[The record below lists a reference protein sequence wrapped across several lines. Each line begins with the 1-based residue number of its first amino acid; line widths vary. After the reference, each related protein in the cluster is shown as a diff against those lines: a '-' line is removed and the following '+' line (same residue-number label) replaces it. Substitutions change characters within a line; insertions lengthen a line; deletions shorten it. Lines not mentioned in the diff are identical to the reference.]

1 MKSAAKRFL
10 SSASA
15 RREARWGLLFLSP
28 WIIGFFLFTL
38 IPMVASLIF
47 SFTDFNLL
55 HPDEIHFVGLKNYRH
70 LFHDPLVKQS
80 LLVTLRFILISVPV
94 GLLFPLLLST
104 LLNAKSLK
112 GKPFLRTLFY
122 MPYIVP
128 MISAAYIW
136 RGFLGTTDG
145 WLNKGLALL
154 SIKGPDWW
162 NSPQWIYPA
171 LVLAGLWGVGNAM
184 LTMLASMQAV
194 PTELYEAAKVDGANP
209 LHTFRHITLPMI
221 SPVLFYNL
229 VLILIGTFQY
239 FLLPWVIK
247 GPNGDPGGATMFYN
261 LYLFKTAFP
270 YSDMGYGSTL
280 AWVLF
285 FIILLVTVFLFG
297 TAKYWVYYPT
307 EEA

>member
-1 MKSAAKRFL
+1 MEPSKRHKL
-10 SSASA
+10 SASA

-28 WIIGFFLFTL
+28 WLIGFLVFTL
-38 IPMVASLIF
+38 VPMVASLLF

-55 HPDEIHFVGLKNYRH
+55 RPDEVHFVGLKNYRH
-70 LFHDPLVKQS
+70 LLHDPLVEQS
-80 LLVTLRFILISVPV
+80 MLVTLRFILISVPV
-94 GLLFPLLLST
+94 GMLFPLLLAT
-104 LLNAKSLK
+104 LLNAKRLK

-145 WLNKGLALL
+145 WLNKGLAVLG
-154 SIKGPDWW
+154 IKGPDWW

-184 LTMLASMQAV
+184 LTMLASMQGV
-194 PTELYEAAKVDGANP
+194 PTELYEAAKVDGATP

-270 YSDMGYGSTL
+270 YSDMGYGATL

-285 FIILLVTVFLFG
+285 FIILLVTLFLFG
-297 TAKYWVYYPT
+297 TAKYWVYYPS
-307 EEA
+307 EEV

>member
-1 MKSAAKRFL
+1 MKSPVKRSF

-28 WIIGFFLFTL
+28 WILGFFLFTL

-70 LFHDPLVKQS
+70 LLHDPLVKQS

-94 GLLFPLLLST
+94 GMLFPLFLAT

-154 SIKGPDWW
+154 GIKGPDWW

-194 PTELYEAAKVDGANP
+194 PTELYEAAKVDGATP
-209 LHTFRHITLPMI
+209 IHTFRHITLPMI

-285 FIILLVTVFLFG
+285 FIILLVTLFLFG